1 MPPLHEILVRRVLY
15 PLWAAREHPGLYSYL
30 NEYEETQFWNQDRI
44 RALQWSR
51 LRRIVGFAVEH
62 CAFYNK
68 RFREAGLSP
77 VDLREPKD
85 LLRIPI
91 LTKDDIREH
100 AAELTATGLA
110 HNSFVDNFT
119 GGSTGAPMKFKVSRR
134 RWASRKA
141 MTHRHDRWCGVQIG
155 TRVGQLWGHPTERS
169 ALSARERL
177 RQRLLEPSVRLNTF
191 DAREENIDGFLKSL
205 RRHNVTHLLAYSRS
219 LRLLAEYLISQ
230 QKCPPALT
238 AAITTAES
246 LTFEER
252 TTIED
257 VLRCPTFDRYG
268 CREFSVVAS
277 QCEAREGL
285 HIAAETLLV
294 EFVAGDRH
302 AEPGEPGAIVVTD
315 LLNEAMPFIR
325 YRIGDAGTSM
335 SGNCSCGRG
344 LPRMQMVAGR
354 ITDFIHTPEGRWISG
369 VAINTYLISQ
379 LSGVRQAQIIQDQCD
394 RLRFRLVPLADG
406 SEAARRF
413 LAERVPGIFGPA
425 MNYEIEWVDQIM
437 PEPSGKTLVTMSRCG
452 QLHGFSEPGRTRKG
466 EASHA
471 AIQ

>member
-1 MPPLHEILVRRVLY
+1 MPAQNRDSGPKRMTSLHEILVRHALY
-15 PLWAAREHPGLYSYL
+15 PLWAVREHPGLYSYL
-30 NEYEETQFWNQDRI
+30 KEYEQTQFWSGDRI
-44 RALQWSR
+44 RELQWAR
-51 LRRIVGFAVEH
+51 LRRIVAFAAEN
-62 CAFYNK
+62 CTFYKK
-68 RFREAGLSP
+68 RFRQAGVSAE
-77 VDLREPKD
+77 DLREPKD

-100 AAELTATGLA
+100 AAELTAAGLVPA
-110 HNSFVDNFT
+110 SFVDNFT

-169 ALSARERL
+169 ALGARERL

-191 DAREENIDGFLKSL
+191 DAREENIDRFLNGL
-205 RRHNVTHLLAYSRS
+205 RRHHVTHLLAYSRS

-230 QKCPPALT
+230 QKSAPALT

-246 LTFEER
+246 LTSEER
-252 TTIED
+252 TTIEE

-302 AEPGEPGAIVVTD
+302 AEPGEPGSIVITD

-325 YRIGDAGTSM
+325 YRIGDAGSPM
-335 SGNCSCGRG
+335 RGACGCGRG
-344 LPRMQMVAGR
+344 LPRMQMLAGR
-354 ITDFIHTPEGRWISG
+354 ITDFIHTPDGRWISG

-379 LSGVRQAQIIQDQCD
+379 LPGVRQAQIVQDRCD
-394 RLRFRLVPLADG
+394 RLRFRLVP
-406 SEAARRF
+406 F
-413 LAERVPGIFGPA
+413 
-425 MNYEIEWVDQIM
+425 
-437 PEPSGKTLVTMSRCG
+437 
-452 QLHGFSEPGRTRKG
+452 
-466 EASHA
+466 
-471 AIQ
+471 